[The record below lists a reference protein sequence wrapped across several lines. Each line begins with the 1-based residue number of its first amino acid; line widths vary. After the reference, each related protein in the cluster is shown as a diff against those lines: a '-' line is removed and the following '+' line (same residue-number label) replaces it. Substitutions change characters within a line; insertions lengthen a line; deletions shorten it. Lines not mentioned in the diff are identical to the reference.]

1 MPPPAST
8 IVALATPPGRGAIAV
23 VRLSGPDAWR
33 IAASLLDT
41 RESFEARRA
50 LVSRVRAA
58 GGAAID
64 QAVVLPFAAPA
75 SYTGEDA
82 VELSLHGSMAVVSQ
96 VIRAAVAAGAVL
108 AAPGEFTLRA
118 FLNGRLDLAQ
128 AEAVRD
134 LVDAAT
140 PLQARVA
147 FDQLTGSLSGRIAA
161 LEQAL
166 FSLSARL
173 EASIDFP
180 DEGYRFLEAG
190 ELLASLDRARAA
202 VEGLLATAAR
212 GRVIREGATVAIA
225 GRPNVGKS
233 SLFNRLVGT
242 ERAIVHEGPGTT
254 RDLLTETLALGG
266 LRLTLADTAGVR
278 ESDNAVEREG
288 VARASQAHAAAD
300 LVLLVL
306 DRSEPLTADDRQLLA
321 RYGRGKPAQGACRE
335 APDAGDGDA
344 AGAWDGGVTSTVR
357 DRGPG
362 GEAGGPHLVSTP
374 RCLVVVNKAD
384 LPAAWEPKET
394 AAPAAASGLRWFL
407 VSCLDGSGVDDLIE
421 AVERE
426 LFGRVDGRAG
436 GVDAPGEADIA
447 RARGVDAPGEPGIAS
462 AGGVAAAG
470 EPGMGAAGARVA
482 AGAGATGMGVAGVVV
497 SNERHVAQLEEARA
511 ALAEAAV
518 QLGRDPHTPEEVV
531 LSDLRRAREAL
542 EVVTGQRASGA
553 LLQEI
558 FSSFCI
564 GK

>member
-1 MPPPAST
+1 MPSPAST
-8 IVALATPPGRGAIAV
+8 IVALATPAGRGAIAV

-41 RESFEARRA
+41 REPFEPRRA
-50 LVSRVRAA
+50 LVSGVRTA
-58 GGAAID
+58 GGATID

-82 VELSLHGSMAVVSQ
+82 VELSLHGSMAVASQ
-96 VIRAAVAAGAVL
+96 VVRAAVAAGAVL
-108 AAPGEFTLRA
+108 AGPGEFTLRA

-161 LEQAL
+161 IEQEL

-180 DEGYRFLEAG
+180 DEGYRFLDTG
-190 ELLASLDRARAA
+190 ELQGSLERARGA
-202 VEGLLATAAR
+202 VERLLATAAG
-212 GRVIREGATVAIA
+212 GRVIREGARVAIA

-233 SLFNRLVGT
+233 SLFNRLVGM
-242 ERAIVHEGPGTT
+242 ERAIVHERPGTT
-254 RDLLTETLALGG
+254 RDLLTETVSLGG
-266 LRLTLADTAGVR
+266 LRLTLADTAGMR
-278 ESDNAVEREG
+278 ESDNLVEREG
-288 VARASQAHAAAD
+288 VARASRAHAAAD

-306 DRSEPLTADDRQLLA
+306 DRSEPLTADDRELLA
-321 RYGRGKPAQGACRE
+321 RYGGKRA
-335 APDAGDGDA
+335 AGDESSGATAGRDNGPERA
-344 AGAWDGGVTSTVR
+344 ADGPSRVA
-357 DRGPG
+357 P
-362 GEAGGPHLVSTP
+362 P

-384 LPAAWEPKET
+384 LPAAWEAER
-394 AAPAAASGLRWFL
+394 ALHELAVAGDSAWFQ
-407 VSCLDGSGVDDLIE
+407 VSCRDGSGVADLSVAIE
-421 AVERE
+421 
-426 LFGRVDGRAG
+426 RALL
-436 GVDAPGEADIA
+436 PGDLL
-447 RARGVDAPGEPGIAS
+447 
-462 AGGVAAAG
+462 AAADD
-470 EPGMGAAGARVA
+470 
-482 AGAGATGMGVAGVVV
+482 VVV
-497 SNERHVAQLEEARA
+497 SHDRHVARLEEARS
-511 ALAEAAV
+511 ALAEAAD
-518 QLGRDPHTPEEVV
+518 QLARDPHTPEEVV

-542 EVVTGQRASGA
+542 EAVTGKRASDA